1 MILKRSALIVALGA
15 ISLAPACSRNTA
27 RVSAVQTAAV
37 TRRDI
42 IIDAQAN
49 GVVEPI
55 NVVDVKS
62 KAGGTIIKMPVETGT
77 LVRPGDLIVQI
88 DARDVQNQYN
98 QAQADMV
105 AAEAKFDV
113 SNAQKKR
120 SDDMFAQK
128 VITAQEHETA
138 ALDLANSNAT
148 VIRQRANLDLAK
160 QRLEDAT
167 VTAPVV
173 GTVIEKT
180 VSLGTVISSA
190 TGSVGGGTTI
200 VKMAD
205 LTKVRMRVQFNETD
219 IGQIRPGLPAVV
231 VVDAYP
237 DRRFNGT
244 VEKIEPQAVVQQGV
258 TLFPVLVSLTNLDG
272 ALKPG
277 MNGEVQVQIEQR
289 VNVLAIP
296 NDAIKNTRD
305 AVATAPLLGLDPD
318 SVQAQLRAQSGRGGM
333 GGTGGMGGANRSGG
347 NDGGGNRGNGASG
360 GRTSS
365 PGDVVLTPL
374 QGGGQARQGGGQ
386 GGGQGGF
393 QMPEVSDKD
402 CAAVKSALEKK
413 PAESK
418 QLDDLREKMRSPDAD
433 RNALREEQSKLYA
446 AIGVDART
454 AGACRMREQRA
465 QSGSQAGGN
474 QVGGGGQR
482 GGNPQGGQPGEL
494 RGGQPATG
502 GATGNAQGP
511 QLQLGNTERGGAG
524 QRVRSGLVFVAKDKT
539 FEPRMVMLGAGN
551 FDYTE
556 VVSGLEEG
564 EQVALLSALSLQA
577 ARQAQNDRMKAGM
590 GGGVPGMS
598 ATPGAGQGGQR
609 PPGGG
614 FGGGGPGGGG
624 GGGGRP

>member
-1 MILKRSALIVALGA
+1 MILKRSALVVALGA
-15 ISLAPACSRNTA
+15 IAFAPACSRTST
-27 RVSAVQTAAV
+27 RVGAVPTAAV

-42 IIDAQAN
+42 VIDAQAN

-98 QAQADMV
+98 QAQADLV
-105 AAEAKFDV
+105 AAEAKLEV
-113 SNAQKKR
+113 STAQKKR
-120 SDDMFAQK
+120 SDDMFAQH

-148 VIRQRANLDLAK
+148 MIRQRANLDLAK

-167 VTAPVV
+167 VTAAVV
-173 GTVIEKT
+173 GTIIEKT
-180 VSLGTVISSA
+180 VSLGTVITSA

-219 IGQIRPGLPAVV
+219 IGQIRPGQPAVV

-289 VNVLAIP
+289 VAVLAIP

-305 AVATAPLLGLDPD
+305 AVLTAPLLGLDPD
-318 SVQAQLRAQSGRGGM
+318 SVQAQLRAQSRGGM
-333 GGTGGMGGANRSGG
+333 GGM
-347 NDGGGNRGNGASG
+347 GGNRGGGNGGDRGNRGGANG
-360 GRTSS
+360 GRTTSS
-365 PGDVVLTPL
+365 PGEVDLAPL
-374 QGGGQARQGGGQ
+374 QGGGQ
-386 GGGQGGF
+386 GGGQGRQGGGQGGF
-393 QMPEVSDKD
+393 QMTEVSDKD
-402 CAAVKSALEKK
+402 CAAVKSALDKK
-413 PAESK
+413 PAEGK
-418 QLDDLREKMRSPDAD
+418 KLDALREKMRSPDAD
-433 RNALREEQSKLYA
+433 RNALREEQSKVYA
-446 AIGVDART
+446 ELGVDSRI
-454 AGACRMREQRA
+454 AGACRMKEQRA
-465 QSGSQAGGN
+465 QGGGQFGGN
-474 QVGGGGQR
+474 QFGGGQR
-482 GGNPQGGQPGEL
+482 GNDTQGGQTGQP
-494 RGGQPATG
+494 RGGQPAAS
-502 GATGNAQGP
+502 GATGTAQGP

-524 QRVRSGLVFVAKDKT
+524 PRVRSGLVFVAKGKT

-590 GGGVPGMS
+590 GGVPGMNAG
-598 ATPGAGQGGQR
+598 ATPGGGGPGGQR
-609 PPGGG
+609 PQ
-614 FGGGGPGGGG
+614 GGGG